1 MQLEVAI
8 ELLRGAVGAVGDDGA
23 VWADLGAGTGTFTRA
38 LARTLGAGSTI
49 YAVDEDASA
58 VVALHKVRVSSGDA
72 RILAVGADFARPFEL
87 PGLGVSMRLDGI
99 LLANALH
106 FVRDA
111 ATLLTQLVHRL
122 RTGGR
127 VIVVEYDRRE
137 ASRWVPYPIPASHW
151 PALATTAG
159 LRDAAVTASRP
170 SEYAGYLYV
179 GVATKP

>member
-1 MQLEVAI
+1 MEIEVAVD
-8 ELLRGAVGAVGDDGA
+8 LLRDAVGDAGSSSV

-38 LARTLGAGSTI
+38 LARTLGAGNTI
-49 YAVDEDASA
+49 YAVDDDASA
-58 VVALHKVRVSSGDA
+58 VRALHTLSTSPDA
-72 RILAVGADFARPFEL
+72 RIVAVRADFSRSLDL
-87 PGLGVSMRLDGI
+87 PGLSASTLLDGI

-111 ATLLTQLVHRL
+111 VAVLTQLVHRL
-122 RTGGR
+122 RAGGR
-127 VIVVEYDRRE
+127 VIVVEYDRRQ

-151 PALATTAG
+151 PALASTAG
-159 LRDAAVTASRP
+159 LRDAAITAVRE